1 MLGSSP
7 VEPVTM
13 DYVSPNVGV
22 GRRIVVVEDDALTRG
37 LLAEVLE
44 SSGFEVATA
53 STSDDAFRVVRLVDP
68 DALVLDVDLGLGPT
82 GFDIADALLRT
93 APHLAVLFLTQ
104 LPDARF
110 ASRDPESLP
119 PGSGYLRKEKLVE
132 PGILVNALDAL
143 LRGVAS
149 DVPRDDQDPDRPL
162 GGLSKTQISVL
173 RMVSLGYTNEQ
184 IAEARGTSNQAVRKV
199 IARALNSIG
208 EIETTE
214 GTARV
219 VAARNYMLAAGIPL
233 GE

>member
-1 MLGSSP
+1 MAYMSP
-7 VEPVTM
+7 
-13 DYVSPNVGV
+13 DIGL
-22 GRRIVVVEDDALTRG
+22 GRRIVIVEDDSLTRG

-44 SSGFEVATA
+44 SNGFEVATA

-68 DALVLDVDLGLGPT
+68 DGLVLDVDLGPGPT
-82 GFDIADALLRT
+82 GFDVADALLRT
-93 APHLAVLFLTQ
+93 DPHLAILFLTQ

-132 PGILVNALDAL
+132 HGALATALDAV
-143 LRGVAS
+143 LRGS
-149 DVPRDDQDPDRPL
+149 LERIPHDDRDPNRPL

-173 RMVSLGYTNEQ
+173 RMVSLGWTNEQ
-184 IAEARGTSNQAVRKV
+184 IAEARGTSHQAVRKV
-199 IARALNSIG
+199 ISRALDSIG
-208 EIETTE
+208 ENEATE